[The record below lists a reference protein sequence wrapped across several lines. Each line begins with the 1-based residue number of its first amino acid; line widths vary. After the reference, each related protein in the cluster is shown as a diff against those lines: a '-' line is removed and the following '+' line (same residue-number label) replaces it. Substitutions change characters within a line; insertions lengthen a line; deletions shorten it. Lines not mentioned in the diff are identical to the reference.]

1 MKLQQK
7 KSKTF
12 SNYTGSLTPFYINQS
27 FNNFQIKRFFFVYG
41 NKKFFRAD
49 HAHKK
54 CNQVL
59 IPVFGKIA
67 VELTNLKN
75 VKKKILLNYKKN
87 NYLIV
92 PKLNWIKLKF
102 YTNHSILLTLCDYKY
117 DKKEYIQSKKY
128 FLSKFTK

>member
-1 MKLQQK
+1 MKLQLK

-12 SNYTGSLTPFYINQS
+12 SDYTGSLTPFYINQS
-27 FNNFQIKRFFFVYG
+27 FNDFKVKRFFFVYG
-41 NKKFFRAD
+41 NKKSFRAN

-67 VELTNLKN
+67 VELINIKN
-75 VKKKILLNYKKN
+75 VKKNFLLSHRNN

-92 PKLNWIKLKF
+92 PRLNWIKLKF
-102 YTNHSILLTLCDYKY
+102 YSNDSILLTLCDYKY
-117 DKKEYIQSKKY
+117 DKKEYIQSKKQ
-128 FLSKFTK
+128 FLSRSS

>member
-27 FNNFQIKRFFFVYG
+27 FNDFKIKRFFFVYG

-75 VKKKILLNYKKN
+75 VKKKFLLSHKNN

-92 PKLNWIKLKF
+92 PKLNWIRLKF
-102 YTNHSILLTLCDYKY
+102 YSNDSILLTLCDYKY
-117 DKKEYIQSKKY
+117 DKNEYIQSKKQ
-128 FLSKFTK
+128 FFSRSS